1 MSMWTRIAMAI
12 IGIVLGFAL
21 GSQIRTA
28 LAIQSQLRI
37 VPEQLQELAYQLHQR
52 ERARVAL
59 ESQVQEL
66 RARLTT
72 YENAI
77 AAEQVQLKRTN
88 LELQRLKFFAGVTPV
103 EGPGVVVEMD
113 DSPKP
118 QEPGENPNEW
128 ILHNFDV
135 VDVVNELWAAGAEA
149 IAINGE
155 RIVATTPIRSVA
167 TTMMVNTRRLNPPL
181 RIEAV
186 GDPAR
191 LAGYLERR
199 GGFVG
204 LLRAFTFPVDIRRAD
219 RLLLPAYR
227 GPFVFRYAVPV
238 RSR

>member
-1 MSMWTRIAMAI
+1 MSMWNRIAITI
-12 IGIVLGFAL
+12 IGIVFGFAL
-21 GSQIRTA
+21 GGQIGTA
-28 LAIQSQLRI
+28 RAIQSQLRI
-37 VPEQLQELAYQLHQR
+37 VPEQLEELAHLFHQR

-77 AAEQVQLKRTN
+77 AGEQVQLKRTN
-88 LELQRLKFFAGVTPV
+88 LELQRLKDFAGVTPV

-118 QEPGENPNEW
+118 REPGEDPNEW

-135 VDVVNELWAAGAEA
+135 VDIVNELWAAGAEA

-199 GGFVG
+199 GGFVD
-204 LLRAFTFPVDIRRAD
+204 LLRAFTFPVNIRRAD
-219 RLLLPAYR
+219 HLSLPAYR
-227 GPFVFRYAVPV
+227 GPFIFRYAVPR
-238 RSR
+238 RSP

>member
-1 MSMWTRIAMAI
+1 MAI
-12 IGIVLGFAL
+12 IGIVFGFAL

-28 LAIQSQLRI
+28 RAIQSQLRI
-37 VPEQLQELAYQLHQR
+37 LPERLEELAYQLQQR

-59 ESQVQEL
+59 ESQVEEL
-66 RARLTT
+66 RARLTE
-72 YENAI
+72 YESAI
-77 AAEQVQLKRTN
+77 AAGQAQIKGIN
-88 LELQRLKFFAGVTPV
+88 FELQRLKDFAGVTPV

-118 QEPGENPNEW
+118 RQPGENPNEW
-128 ILHNFDV
+128 ILHNYDV

-149 IAINGE
+149 IAINRE

-167 TTMMVNTRRLNPPL
+167 TTMMVNARRLNPPL

-186 GDPAR
+186 GDPVR

-204 LLRAFTFPVDIRRAD
+204 LLRAFTFPVEITRAD
-219 RLLLPAYR
+219 RLSLPAFR
-227 GPFVFRYAVPV
+227 GPFIFRYAVPR
-238 RSR
+238 RSP

>member
-1 MSMWTRIAMAI
+1 MWNRIAITI
-12 IGIVLGFAL
+12 IGIVFGFAL

-28 LAIQSQLRI
+28 RAIQSQLRI
-37 VPEQLQELAYQLHQR
+37 LPEQLQELAYQFHQR

-66 RARLTT
+66 RTSLTA

-77 AAEQVQLKRTN
+77 AAEQVQLKAIN
-88 LELQRLKFFAGVTPV
+88 LELQRLKDFAGVTPV

-118 QEPGENPNEW
+118 REPGENPNEW
-128 ILHNFDV
+128 ILHNYDV
-135 VDVVNELWAAGAEA
+135 VDVVNELWVAGAEA

-181 RIEAV
+181 RIEAI

-219 RLLLPAYR
+219 RLSLPPYKGA
-227 GPFVFRYAVPV
+227 FVFRYAVPS